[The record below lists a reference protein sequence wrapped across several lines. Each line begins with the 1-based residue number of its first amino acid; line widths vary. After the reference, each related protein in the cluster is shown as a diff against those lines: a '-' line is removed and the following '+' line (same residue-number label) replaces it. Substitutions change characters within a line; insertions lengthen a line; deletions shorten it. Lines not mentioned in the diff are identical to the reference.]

1 MFRRT
6 SMIRQNIVNLYAH
19 GSKVDLMVAEKDVL
33 LTYVLKM
40 LENKRYFDLV
50 FKGGTCLRKCYFGRI
65 TRFSEDL
72 DFQATPSREI
82 KKKLLEMF
90 ERKEFSDIRFSY
102 NDNDIYDTKNSFG
115 INVTYSHDWNPGS
128 IFKLQ
133 ISFRNRCILPPIMRQ
148 VTEEVYS
155 KYLEFP
161 LPIIPC
167 MALDEIIA
175 EKVRA
180 CYQRATVRDAFDLFL
195 FSKQPFNKELI
206 RKLVAIKMW
215 EVHQDF
221 DAKKFLEKVSEGKF
235 AWYDIERLIRRDK
248 RIKPE
253 DITNG
258 ISTRFSF
265 LKDMNK
271 DEEELLRDARRQAL
285 VKKKIVLEEDVKRLH
300 EKNIV

>member
-1 MFRRT
+1 
-6 SMIRQNIVNLYAH
+6 
-19 GSKVDLMVAEKDVL
+19 
-33 LTYVLKM
+33 
-40 LENKRYFDLV
+40 
-50 FKGGTCLRKCYFGRI
+50 
-65 TRFSEDL
+65 
-72 DFQATPSREI
+72 
-82 KKKLLEMF
+82 
-90 ERKEFSDIRFSY
+90 
-102 NDNDIYDTKNSFG
+102 
-115 INVTYSHDWNPGS
+115 
-128 IFKLQ
+128 
-133 ISFRNRCILPPIMRQ
+133 MRQ

-161 LPIIPC
+161 LLIIPC

-180 CYQRATVRDAFDLFL
+180 CYQRATVRDAFDFFL

-221 DAKKFLEKVSEGKF
+221 DVKKFLEKVLEGKF

>member
-1 MFRRT
+1 MFQRM

-40 LENKRYFDLV
+40 LENKGYFDLV

-65 TRFSEDL
+65 TRFSEGL

-90 ERKEFSDIRFSY
+90 EGKEFSDIGFSY
-102 NDNDIYDTKNSFG
+102 NDDDVYDTKDSFG
-115 INVTYSHDWNPGS
+115 INVTYSHNWNPGS

-133 ISFRNRCILPPIMRQ
+133 MSFRSRCVLPPIMRQ

-161 LPIIPC
+161 LPVIPC
-167 MALDEIIA
+167 MALNEIIA

-206 RKLVAIKMW
+206 RKLVVIKMW

-221 DAKKFLEKVSEGKF
+221 DAKKFLGNVSGGKF
-235 AWYDIERLIRRDK
+235 AWYDIERLISRDK
-248 RIKPE
+248 RITSG
-253 DITNG
+253 DIING

-265 LKDMNK
+265 LKDMSK
-271 DEEELLRDARRQAL
+271 DEEELLRDARRHAL
-285 VKKKIVLEEDVKRLH
+285 VKKKMVIEEDVRRLH
-300 EKNIV
+300 EKR